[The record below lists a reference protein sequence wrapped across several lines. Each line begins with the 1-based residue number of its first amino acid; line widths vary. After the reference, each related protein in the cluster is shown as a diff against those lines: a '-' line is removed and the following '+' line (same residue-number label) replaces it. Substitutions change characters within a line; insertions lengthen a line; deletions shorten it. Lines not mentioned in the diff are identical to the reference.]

1 VGEAI
6 TLCGA
11 TLILIGAIGV
21 LRFPDALARMHAL
34 TKASTVGLV
43 FVALGAAFVLSNAND
58 ITSAVGAA
66 LLQLLT
72 LPISAFLL
80 ARATYLARRIP
91 SPVDTID
98 ELAGRD
104 AGKTVAPADGG
115 DAT

>member
-1 VGEAI
+1 MGEVI

-11 TLILIGAIGV
+11 ALVLVGAIGV

-34 TKASTVGLV
+34 TKASTVGLAL
-43 FVALGAAFVLSNAND
+43 VALGAAFVLQSAND

-91 SPVDTID
+91 SRVDAID

-104 AGKTVAPADGG
+104 TGEPVAGRDDST
-115 DAT
+115 

>member
-1 VGEAI
+1 MGEAI
-6 TLCGA
+6 TLAGA
-11 TLILIGAIGV
+11 VLVLLGAIGV

-43 FVALGAAFVLSNAND
+43 LVALGSVFVLDNAND

-80 ARATYLARRIP
+80 ARATYLAHRIP
-91 SPVDTID
+91 SPVDTVD
-98 ELAGRD
+98 ELASRD
-104 AGKTVAPADGG
+104 VGDPVPPPDGADV
-115 DAT
+115 T